1 MNRLAWSTCWLILLG
16 AMVLM
21 SHDALAQLKPQAPQI
36 PAIEAEEPLELPDLA
51 DLISSATNL
60 SGRLAVLET
69 SMPRELDVSAIEDR
83 YAGIMQNLDVLASE
97 LQSVKDKKEYRY
109 SELIELK
116 TTILSKGNSL
126 KAISSPL
133 LASIRELGASRREWL
148 DEKRTW
154 RAWQAA
160 LLKEEPL
167 DEVRRIFARAQTTI
181 DTALLLIDAQLK
193 PLLTMQQE
201 GGDIQA
207 RIASLVA
214 DVDSLMAAVPA
225 VGIEAS
231 PPMLSS
237 TYVAQFKGR
246 LWRDVATGLGEIRW
260 PGQFLARQGWLVLLQ
275 FFLALVL
282 VIAIL
287 RHRQQLQGSER
298 WHFVGERPFSA
309 GLFVGFVTLSGFLE
323 GVPRTWALAFAIV
336 VGISFARLMGELIRA
351 SWERQLV
358 YGFVLIFII
367 SRLFNAVHVPLP
379 LFRLYIFLAAL
390 GGIFQFIWWA
400 MAARRREDAPLYVW
414 GFRVGACFFAVVV
427 ILELWGNAGLA
438 KYLFN
443 SSIRTALSLLVG
455 WLLLYLAHGALEWAF
470 QSSSLQKV
478 TLLQSYT
485 EAMVRRFKMLANILI
500 GLLVVTSLLTI
511 WRVYDSPV
519 AAFNGLLALGFTVGA
534 HRISVGLVIAA
545 AGFVY
550 GSFLVS
556 WVFQKLFVDKVLSK
570 PQVDTGV
577 RVSISRL
584 IHYAL
589 VTAGFVLALVA
600 LGFDLTSL
608 TIMVS
613 ALGVGIGFG
622 LQAVVNN
629 FICGLILLFERPVKA
644 GDLLEIGGE
653 WAVVKSIG
661 LRSTTV
667 QTFDRADVIIPN
679 SDLITNQ
686 VTNWT
691 HGDRSVRLIVPVGV
705 AYGSDVPL
713 VIETLMQCATANAKV
728 AETPEP
734 QVLFLRFGE
743 SSLDFELRVRVSNLD
758 DKLPL
763 QSELHQEID
772 RRFRQLGIE
781 IAFPQTDLHIRSVE
795 QDTASTLQ
803 QKRKP
808 RSHRTVV
815 PDKRKD
821 RS

>member
-1 MNRLAWSTCWLILLG
+1 MNRLAWRTCWVMLLG
-16 AMVLM
+16 TMVLM
-21 SHDALAQLKPQAPQI
+21 SHAALAQQNPQAPQT
-36 PAIEAEEPLELPDLA
+36 PGIEAEKPPELPGLA
-51 DLISSATNL
+51 DLLSSATNL
-60 SGRLAVLET
+60 SSRLAVLERT
-69 SMPRELDVSAIEDR
+69 MPRELDVSAIEAR
-83 YAGIMQNLDVLASE
+83 YAGIMTSLDVLSSE

-116 TTILSKGNSL
+116 TTILSRSNSL
-126 KAISSPL
+126 KAISNPL

-154 RAWQAA
+154 REWQLA

-167 DEVRRIFARAQTTI
+167 DEVRRIFERAQTAI

-193 PLLTMQQE
+193 PLLTIQQKA
-201 GGDIQA
+201 GDIQA
-207 RIASLVA
+207 RIASLGA

-225 VGIEAS
+225 VRIEAS

-237 TYVAQFKGR
+237 KYVAQFKGR
-246 LWRDVATGLGEIRW
+246 LWRDVVTGLGEIQW
-260 PGQFLARQGWLVLLQ
+260 PGKFFARQGWVVLLQ
-275 FFLALVL
+275 FLLALVL
-282 VIAIL
+282 VIVIL
-287 RHRQQLQGSER
+287 RQRQQLQSSR
-298 WHFVGERPFSA
+298 HLHFVGKRPYSA
-309 GLFVGFVTLSGFLE
+309 VLFVVLVVLGAFYKGA
-323 GVPRTWALAFAIV
+323 PPIWALAVTTVAGV
-336 VGISFARLMGELIRA
+336 SFARLVGDLIET
-351 SWERQLV
+351 SWKKQLV

-400 MAARRREDAPLYVW
+400 VVARRRGDAPLYVW
-414 GFRVGACFFAVVV
+414 GFRAGACFFAVVLIV
-427 ILELWGNAGLA
+427 ELWGKAGLA
-438 KYLFN
+438 QYLFN
-443 SSIRTALSLLVG
+443 SSIRTALAFSAG
-455 WLLLYLAHGALEWAF
+455 WLLLYLAHGALEWVF
-470 QSSSLQKV
+470 QGSSLQKV
-478 TLLQSYT
+478 TFLQSYT
-485 EAMVRRFKMLANILI
+485 DTMVRRFKILANILI

-511 WRVYDSPV
+511 WRVYDSPI
-519 AAFNGLLALGFTVGA
+519 AALNGLLALGFTVGA

-556 WVFQKLFVDKVLSK
+556 WVFQKLFVDKVLTK
-570 PQVDTGV
+570 RHVDTGIKA
-577 RVSISRL
+577 SISRL
-584 IHYAL
+584 IHYVL
-589 VTAGFVLALVA
+589 VTVGFLLALVA

-613 ALGVGIGFG
+613 ALGIGIGFG

-629 FICGLILLFERPVKA
+629 FICGLILLFERPIKA
-644 GDLLEIGGE
+644 GDVVVIGGE
-653 WAVVKSIG
+653 WAAVKRIG
-661 LRSTTV
+661 LRATTV
-667 QTFDRADVIIPN
+667 QTFDRADLIIPN
-679 SDLITNQ
+679 ADLITSQ

-691 HGDRSVRLIVPVGV
+691 HGDRSARLIIPVGV

-728 AETPEP
+728 AKTPEP

-743 SSLDFELRVRVSNLD
+743 SSLDFELRVWVSDLS

-772 RRFRQLGIE
+772 HRFRQAGIE

-795 QDTASTLQ
+795 EGTASTLK

-808 RSHRTVV
+808 RSNRTVV
-815 PDKRKD
+815 SGKAKD

>member
-1 MNRLAWSTCWLILLG
+1 MSRLAWSTFWVVLLG
-16 AMVLM
+16 TMLLVP
-21 SHDALAQLKPQAPQI
+21 HGALAQQNPQT
-36 PAIEAEEPLELPDLA
+36 PAVEAEQSPELPGLA
-51 DLISSATNL
+51 DLLSSATNL
-60 SGRLAVLET
+60 SSRLAVLEKT
-69 SMPRELDVSAIEDR
+69 MPPELDVSAIEDR
-83 YAGIMQNLDVLASE
+83 YTGIMASLDVLSSE
-97 LQSVKDKKEYRY
+97 LQSVKDKREYRY

-116 TTILSKGNSL
+116 TTILSKSDSL
-126 KAISSPL
+126 KAISNPL
-133 LASIRELGASRREWL
+133 LASIRELGASRNEWL
-148 DEKRTW
+148 DEKSKW
-154 RAWQAA
+154 SEWQLV
-160 LLKEEPL
+160 LLKDEPL

-181 DTALLLIDAQLK
+181 DKALLLIDAQLK
-193 PLLTMQQE
+193 PLLTIQQQA
-201 GGDIQA
+201 GDIQA

-237 TYVAQFKGR
+237 KYVAQFKGT
-246 LWRDVATGLGEIRW
+246 LWRDAATGLGEIQW
-260 PGQFLARQGWLVLLQ
+260 PGKFFARQGWLVLLQ
-275 FFLALVL
+275 IFLALVL
-282 VIAIL
+282 VMVIL
-287 RHRQQLQGSER
+287 RHRQQLQGSKSL
-298 WHFVGERPFSA
+298 HFLGKRPYSA
-309 GLFVGFVTLSGFLE
+309 VLFVVLVVLG
-323 GVPRTWALAFAIV
+323 ALYKGAPPIWAFAV
-336 VGISFARLMGELIRA
+336 TTVAGISFARLVEDLVET
-351 SWERQLV
+351 SWKKQLV
-358 YGFVLIFII
+358 YGFVIIFII

-390 GGIFQFIWWA
+390 GGILQFIWWA
-400 MAARRREDAPLYVW
+400 VAARRREDAPQYVW
-414 GFRVGACFFAVVV
+414 GFRAGACFFAVVV
-427 ILELWGNAGLA
+427 IVELWGKAGLA
-438 KYLFN
+438 EYLFN
-443 SSIRTALSLLVG
+443 SSIRTALAFSAG
-455 WLLLYLAHGALEWAF
+455 WLLLYVAHGALEWAF

-478 TLLQSYT
+478 TFMQSYT
-485 EAMVRRFKMLANILI
+485 DTMVRRFKMLADILI

-511 WRVYDSPV
+511 WRVYDSPI
-519 AAFNGLLALGFTVGA
+519 AAFNGLLSLGFTVGA

-550 GSFLVS
+550 GSFFVS
-556 WVFQKLFVDKVLSK
+556 WVFQKLFVDKVLTK
-570 PQVDTGV
+570 RHVDTGIKA
-577 RVSISRL
+577 SISRL
-584 IHYAL
+584 IHYVL
-589 VTAGFVLALVA
+589 VTIGFLLALVA

-644 GDLLEIGGE
+644 GDLLEIAGE

-661 LRSTTV
+661 LRATTV

-679 SDLITNQ
+679 GDLITGQ

-713 VIETLMQCATANAKV
+713 VIETLMQCATGNAKM

-743 SSLDFELRVRVSNLD
+743 SSLDFELRVWVSD
-758 DKLPL
+758 VKDKLDL

-772 RRFRQLGIE
+772 QRFRQAGIE

-795 QDTASTLQ
+795 QDTASKL
-803 QKRKP
+803 KGESKP
-808 RSHRTVV
+808 RSSRTVV
-815 PDKRKD
+815 SNKKKD